1 MKPNARIFGI
11 LFVVLSVLET
21 VTLSLGVESI
31 HPWIKPLLIPT
42 LAAAAL
48 CALLPEHRGRQT
60 VLLAIGMALHTAGD
74 VLLMFDSRGFAFFA
88 AGLAA
93 FLLGH
98 FCYIFVLL
106 HKMGGLRGVNEIFT
120 WVVPLLI
127 VYPIISFF
135 EVEGTL
141 RIVLAVYA
149 LTLLFLIATGVLWL
163 LRGRKLGWRV
173 IAGGLF
179 FIASDAILA
188 LKVFNGVDFPLRHA
202 AVMGTYLLAE
212 WLLVSAM
219 VRYRQT
225 SEAASAK

>member
-1 MKPNARIFGI
+1 MKPNARILGL
-11 LFVVLSVLET
+11 LFVALAVLET

-31 HPWIKPLLIPT
+31 HPWIKPLLIPS

-48 CALLPEHRGRQT
+48 CALLPEHKGRQT
-60 VLLAIGMALHTAGD
+60 VLLAAGMALHTTGD

-88 AGLAA
+88 AGLGA

-98 FCYIFVLL
+98 FCYLFVML
-106 HKMGGLRGVNEIFT
+106 HKMGRLRGFNEIYI
-120 WVVPLLI
+120 WWVPLLI

-141 RIVLAVYA
+141 RIVLAVYTY
-149 LTLLFLIATGVLWL
+149 TLLFYIATGVLWL

-173 IAGGLF
+173 IAGGLS

-188 LKVFNGVDFPLRHA
+188 LSAFNGVDFPLRHA

-219 VRYRQT
+219 VRHRQT
-225 SEAASAK
+225 SEEASAK